1 MSKSNQ
7 QNDDDVLLT
16 TIDNPFDPF
25 TQWQLWYNY
34 DEQSGYHTCSY
45 LDRMARTGTSQS
57 DYERQQSI
65 RYAMEEIVKY
75 NPMYTIVEKG
85 KRFDKETE

>member
-1 MSKSNQ
+1 MSTTKR
-7 QNDDDVLLT
+7 DEVVMLT

-34 DEQSGYHTCSY
+34 DEQVGYHTCSY
-45 LDRMARTGTSQS
+45 LDRIARTGTSQS

-65 RYAMEEIVKY
+65 KYAMDEIVKH
-75 NPMYTIVEKG
+75 NPMYVTVRKG
-85 KRFDKETE
+85 ERFSNVM

>member
-1 MSKSNQ
+1 MSTTKR
-7 QNDDDVLLT
+7 DEVVMLT

-34 DEQSGYHTCSY
+34 DEQVGYHTCSY
-45 LDRMARTGTSQS
+45 LDRIARTGTSQS

-65 RYAMEEIVKY
+65 KYAMDEIVKY
-75 NPMYTIVEKG
+75 NPMYITVKKG
-85 KRFDKETE
+85 ERFVNTT